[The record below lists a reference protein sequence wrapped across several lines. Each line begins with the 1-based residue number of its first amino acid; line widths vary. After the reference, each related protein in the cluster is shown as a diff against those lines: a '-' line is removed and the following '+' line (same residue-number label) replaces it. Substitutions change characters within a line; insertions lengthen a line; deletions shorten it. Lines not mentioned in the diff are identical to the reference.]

1 MENLL
6 FDGWDILLRTLIVG
20 TLAYAGLIVMLR
32 VSGKRTLSKMSP
44 FDLIITFALGSI
56 LASVLTAK
64 DIALAQGLL
73 AFALLI
79 TLQVVISRLVA
90 RYRLLERWI
99 NSEPQLIFYNGH
111 YLHAAMKS
119 ERVSEKEILTLV
131 REQGRSSIDDVE
143 AVILETNG
151 DFSVI
156 LKSEEGADDISALK
170 GVRGLEQA
178 ERALGRPQAHAT
190 RARQHRSRPSHDG
203 HDS

>member
-6 FDGWDILLRTLIVG
+6 FDGWDTLLRVLIVG

-32 VSGKRTLSKMSP
+32 ISGKRTLSKMSP

-56 LASVLTAK
+56 LASILTAK
-64 DIALAQGLL
+64 DIALAHGLL

-90 RYRLLERWI
+90 RYGLLERWI
-99 NSEPQLIFYNGH
+99 NSEPQLIFYNGR
-111 YLHAAMKS
+111 YLHGMMKR

-131 REQGRSSIDDVE
+131 REQGRSSIEDVE

-156 LKSEEGADDISALK
+156 LKSEEGADDISALEA
-170 GVRGLEQA
+170 VRGLEQA
-178 ERALGRPQAHAT
+178 ERALGRPQARSTGGPH
-190 RARQHRSRPSHDG
+190 HRSRPSSDG

>member
-56 LASVLTAK
+56 LASILTAK
-64 DIALAQGLL
+64 DITLAQGLL

-79 TLQVVISRLVA
+79 TLQVIISRLVA
-90 RYRLLERWI
+90 RYGVLERWI
-99 NSEPQLIFYNGH
+99 NSEPQLIFYNGR
-111 YLHAAMKS
+111 YLHTTMKT

-156 LKSEEGADDISALK
+156 LRSEEGADDISALQ
-170 GVRGLEQA
+170 GVRGVKQA
-178 ERALGRPQAHAT
+178 ERALGTPQAHAT
-190 RARQHRSRPSHDG
+190 GTGHHRSHPSQDG
-203 HDS
+203 HSS